1 MINRASL
8 ALKETLVREGKP
20 RTVDKDFCL
29 FVPSILAS
37 LHYLSSKKKKK
48 ERKKKITFSPCHWSF
63 HLLFVILTL
72 KKTFSTWAFTLT
84 G

>member
-48 ERKKKITFSPCHWSF
+48 GKKKKDNI
-63 HLLFVILTL
+63 
-72 KKTFSTWAFTLT
+72 
-84 G
+84 